1 MAKYR
6 KASEKTISRGK
17 GISTDKL
24 SLSEAKDYFNER
36 AKETG
41 AKRFRH
47 NGQVYD
53 LNGNKITESAPAR
66 SSGGGSSSSPA
77 KPKPKPEPKNVGGA
91 KAEQRSA
98 GVPPKSPPNY
108 GGTSKS
114 GGRRSGGS
122 ADSSALTAAAV
133 GAGALAAGVAT
144 ARATGARGENG
155 AKAQRA
161 LSKPPARLALPAPNK
176 GGTIIPEN
184 KKTPAPLKAEGA
196 KGENKSNV
204 QKAIDKARAKPRVK
218 AAKPKGPGGS
228 RSGVRG
234 GIGVDITTNPLEQIK
249 DPLQL
254 MNKGGMV
261 KKKKKC

>member
-6 KASEKTISRGK
+6 RASEKTIARGK

-24 SLSEAKDYFNER
+24 SLKDAKDYFNER

-53 LNGNKITESAPAR
+53 LAGNKITESAPAR
-66 SSGGGSSSSPA
+66 SSGGGSSAAPGSSRPRANPNRSSTPA
-77 KPKPKPEPKNVGGA
+77 KNVGGA
-91 KAEQRSA
+91 KAEQRRLGAPPESGNKA
-98 GVPPKSPPNY
+98 VVP
-108 GGTSKS
+108 
-114 GGRRSGGS
+114 
-122 ADSSALTAAAV
+122 AAV
-133 GAGALAAGVAT
+133 GAMAAGATAAGVIAGRSGRGP
-144 ARATGARGENG
+144 APTGARGENS

-161 LSKPPARLALPAPNK
+161 LPKPPARLALPAPNK

-184 KKTPAPLKAEGA
+184 KKPKDAPKPTGA
-196 KGENKSNV
+196 RGENKSNV
-204 QKAIDKARAKPRVK
+204 QKAIAESRAKPKVK
-218 AAKPKGPGGS
+218 PAKPKKGPGGS

-234 GIGVDITTNPLEQIK
+234 GIGIDITTNPLEQIK

-261 KKKKKC
+261 KKKK